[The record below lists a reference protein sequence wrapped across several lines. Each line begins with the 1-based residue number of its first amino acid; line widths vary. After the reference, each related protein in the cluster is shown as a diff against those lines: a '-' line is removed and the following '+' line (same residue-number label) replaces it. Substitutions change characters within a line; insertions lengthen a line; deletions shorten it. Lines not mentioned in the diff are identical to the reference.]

1 MQGIFDSFRGIPVVF
16 YLDREMNKR
25 TNNKLNTEVNSS
37 NTLNKTDS
45 NNKEKR
51 QGWGQLNPFLI
62 YKKTKTIFISICRE
76 SKVLKRVIECCLLNG
91 GVFLASILVFEY
103 GLLPGLK
110 SLLSI
115 VFGQN
120 SGTGSTIWSWMQP
133 ALSLLFGMIWI
144 LPLFI
149 LSKVVNSLWFQV
161 NLISLITYQ

>member
-1 MQGIFDSFRGIPVVF
+1 MG
-16 YLDREMNKR
+16 E
-25 TNNKLNTEVNSS
+25 NKLY
-37 NTLNKTDS
+37 
-45 NNKEKR
+45 
-51 QGWGQLNPFLI
+51 F
-62 YKKTKTIFISICRE
+62 FRE

-161 NLISLITYQ
+161 ICLSIYYQIDRELDKTHFWTLNLFNETSLSRISQTQHTNSEKVGHS

>member
-1 MQGIFDSFRGIPVVF
+1 MG
-16 YLDREMNKR
+16 E
-25 TNNKLNTEVNSS
+25 NKLY
-37 NTLNKTDS
+37 
-45 NNKEKR
+45 
-51 QGWGQLNPFLI
+51 F
-62 YKKTKTIFISICRE
+62 FRE

-161 NLISLITYQ
+161 ICLSIYYQIDRELDKTHFWTLNLFNEKSFSRTSQTQHTNSEKVGHS